1 MGLRTKFLKHIL
13 PPSIIGILINLG
25 VVITFLLTFYLN
37 LITDTKENI
46 VTQEYTSIKSI
57 SDSLALSLQEFFSL
71 KLSYLEEAVNYSETL
86 LMNPN
91 NSAYMVNNITS
102 VNAYD
107 IYSGKIDISILP
119 EYNFVYDLTTAYCMW
134 FVDQK
139 STEINELSPETLNHL
154 LFANDLEMEFKAI
167 FSSVPNLTS
176 IYMVFMDDGLQYV
189 YPATRRLRY
198 GDNFSSDS
206 QCPFYPD
213 GKQTHYDLRC
223 TAQIQFGINNVLKSA
238 PINTTL
244 FVSKPFVLMEF
255 KEVGVT
261 LCASHYKN
269 STASNFSNI
278 PQSERQIDYLIC
290 AEFIFQDMNDLMEQA
305 TGVHKGI
312 YYVLDRF
319 DNMVYHPGFKSNN
332 YSIFDVIGSITEY
345 EFGEDDSLN
354 NSLAVEYNQTIL
366 PLINSTFQQNS
377 DISDF
382 QNQII
387 KLQYQRKDGE
397 YIGTLSPIFFPI
409 TGSSNQYHGANLIFI
424 EPSDLVMQVI
434 L

>member
-13 PPSIIGILINLG
+13 PPSIIGILINVG

-46 VTQEYTSIKSI
+46 VNQEYTSIKSI
-57 SDSLALSLQEFFSL
+57 SDSLALSLQEFFLL

-86 LMNPN
+86 LTNPN
-91 NSAYMVNNITS
+91 NSDNMLSNITS
-102 VNAYD
+102 LNAYD
-107 IYSGKIDISILP
+107 LYSGKINISALP
-119 EYNFVYDLTTAYCMW
+119 EYISEYDFTTAYCMW
-134 FVDQK
+134 FLDQN
-139 STEINELSPETLNHL
+139 STDISELSTETLNHL
-154 LFANDLEMEFKAI
+154 LIANSLELEFKAI
-167 FSSVPNLTS
+167 FSSVLNLTS
-176 IYMVFMDDGLQYV
+176 IFMVFMDDGLQYV

-198 GDNFSSDS
+198 GDEFTTDTE
-206 QCPFYPD
+206 CPFYPD
-213 GKQTHYDLRC
+213 GKVTHYDLRC
-223 TAQIQFGINNVLKSA
+223 TPQIQFGINSVLKSA
-238 PINTTL
+238 PTNTTL
-244 FVSKPFVLMEF
+244 FVSRPFVLMEF
-255 KEVGVT
+255 LQVGVT

-278 PQSERQIDYLIC
+278 PQSERELDYLIC
-290 AEFIFQDMNDLMEQA
+290 AEFIFQDMNELMEQA

-319 DNMVYHPGFKSNN
+319 GNMVYHPGFKSNY
-332 YSIFDVIGSITEY
+332 YSAFDVIGSITEY
-345 EFGEDDSLN
+345 EFGEKDSLN
-354 NSLAVEYNQTIL
+354 NSLAVEYNKTIL
-366 PLINSTFQQNS
+366 PSILSTFNQIG
-377 DISDF
+377 DINDF

-387 KLQYQRKDGE
+387 KLQYKRNDGE

-409 TGSSNQYHGANLIFI
+409 TGNTTQYHGANLIFI